1 MKKFVYGVIAGLLAG
16 LAAGAVFIWQ
26 MGLMEPEVE
35 MVGVEIH
42 DTIYKDTFTLKV
54 PVQEPVYYDAKWL
67 RRAFETPY
75 TTHWQNY
82 EDGYE
87 IEYPNFMERVVDYY
101 KGGRNLRV
109 DYRDVCMTV
118 RTVDDD
124 YDMTV
129 REKYEAL
136 SASAVT
142 KVLLDRAFTTA
153 GNCGKNRLFFEKDI
167 MLKPRTWL
175 YLRVEFP
182 SELTWAV
189 DPLLHYV
196 KDYEPKK

>member
-1 MKKFVYGVIAGLLAG
+1 MEKHKKTAALLA
-16 LAAGAVFIWQ
+16 AACAISLCLCSCGAIRQKRNSIKIVNWNAQTFF
-26 MGLMEPEVE
+26 
-35 MVGVEIH
+35 
-42 DTIYKDTFTLKV
+42 DANKD
-54 PVQEPVYYDAKWL
+54 
-67 RRAFETPY
+67 
-75 TTHWQNY
+75 
-82 EDGYE
+82 G

-109 DYRDVCMTV
+109 DYRDVCMTA

-167 MLKPRTWL
+167 MLKPRTWI

-196 KDYEPKK
+196 KDYQP

>member
-42 DTIYKDTFTLKV
+42 DTIYRDTLTLKV

-101 KGGRNLRV
+101 KGG
-109 DYRDVCMTV
+109 
-118 RTVDDD
+118 
-124 YDMTV
+124 MTV